1 METQPQTENRWL
13 FISGGVLLV
22 GGLLLE
28 TMAITQGRYFSVL
41 GLMCLL
47 TGLYRRFSD

>member
-13 FISGGVLLV
+13 FMSGGVLLV

-28 TMAITQGRYFSVL
+28 AMAITQGRYFSLL

-47 TGLYRRFSD
+47 IGLYRRFSD

>member
-1 METQPQTENRWL
+1 MENRPQTENRWL
-13 FISGGVLLV
+13 FISGGALLL

-28 TMAITQGRYFSVL
+28 ALAITQGRFFSLL

-47 TGLYRRFSD
+47 IGLYRRFSD